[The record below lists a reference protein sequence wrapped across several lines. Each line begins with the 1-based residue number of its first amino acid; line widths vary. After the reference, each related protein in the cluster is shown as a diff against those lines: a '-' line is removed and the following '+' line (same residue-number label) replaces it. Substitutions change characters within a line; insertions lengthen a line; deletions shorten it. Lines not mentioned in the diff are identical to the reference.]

1 MAYIRWGSK
10 MPSGGKSRYF
20 VFGDPDGLVNMNVD
34 GGRILYSELVEILN
48 EKDSN
53 LIKKRIGGGLK
64 IGGEELEIVYS
75 GLIEEK
81 ERGEWDSVPDFG
93 KRE

>member
-20 VFGDPDGLVNMNVD
+20 VFGDPDGLVNIGSD
-34 GGRILYSELVEILN
+34 GGRINYDELRNILKKSESEIKGEL
-48 EKDSN
+48 ERKL
-53 LIKKRIGGGLK
+53 LID
-64 IGGEELEIVYS
+64 GEELEVVYS